1 MSDLNQNAG
10 RYSNLSSWRQA
21 RYTAYLATFETRL
34 TALQAQISTLMDTP
48 VEEYN
53 FNAGDGG
60 SQSAKYRKLK
70 DLNDQ
75 EDWLLAQINK
85 YNNLLWGG
93 GIISHDLRRKG

>member
-21 RYTAYLATFETRL
+21 RYTAYLATFEARL

-53 FNAGDGG
+53 FNQATADH
-60 SQSAKYRKLK
+60 SPRNIARLK